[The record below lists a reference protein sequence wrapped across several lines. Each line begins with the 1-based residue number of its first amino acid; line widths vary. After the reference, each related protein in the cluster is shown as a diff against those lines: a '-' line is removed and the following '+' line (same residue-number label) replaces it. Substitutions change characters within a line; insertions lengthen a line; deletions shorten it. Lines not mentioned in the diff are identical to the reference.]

1 MEEKQLKKLI
11 ITRLAEISLL
21 KGIELKEEHY
31 TVWCNK
37 IYNDYLSG
45 LVVDIK
51 SGFKKL
57 ESEKHYGGLD
67 YSIFLDGAKA
77 NENERIEKEWAECL
91 ASAKSGGFKQ
101 ISARAGKAINSLG
114 GIKWLGNNDP
124 KDVSFNKRDF
134 IASYKNTPEPIDN
147 DFRCAGL
154 VAPMYLD
161 HIEQS
166 LRDAVNSLD
175 SNIKQLEG

>member
-1 MEEKQLKKLI
+1 LKEIKQTFI
-11 ITRLAEISLL
+11 ALL
-21 KGIELKEEHY
+21 KAKRIDISDEFTFNIYWEMVKDFPKDKLLTAIKKAMVTKYPFFEIADLIEL
-31 TVWCNK
+31 VN
-37 IYNDYLSG
+37 
-45 LVVDIK
+45 
-51 SGFKKL
+51 
-57 ESEKHYGGLD
+57 GG
-67 YSIFLDGAKA
+67 
-77 NENERIEKEWAECL
+77 NEDNQRIEKEWAECL
-91 ASAKSGGFKQ
+91 ASAKSGGSKQ

-147 DFRCAGL
+147 DFRCPGL